1 LQLIIREHHVDFV
14 GGPRDKKG
22 KFYTQLPIFFV
33 LPNVFDWFYL
43 PAKGTARGNLAGV
56 REEKSRV
63 SGVSILKYSISYIL
77 QDRKHVLI
85 GGWWLFMVFPM
96 MREMLNS

>member
-1 LQLIIREHHVDFV
+1 LLGVQET
-14 GGPRDKKG
+14 KKEN
-22 KFYTQLPIFFV
+22 FTPNFLFFFV